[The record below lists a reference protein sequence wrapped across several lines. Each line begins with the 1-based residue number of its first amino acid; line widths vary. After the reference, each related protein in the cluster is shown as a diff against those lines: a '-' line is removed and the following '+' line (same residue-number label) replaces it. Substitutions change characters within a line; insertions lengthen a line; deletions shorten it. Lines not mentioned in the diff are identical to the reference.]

1 MVSCLAKLITLVVL
15 IIQIYYAIIM
25 PRLMYLLSPSMEKKT
40 PPTHKRAAAFALS
53 RMILASLE
61 AEDPTVDIRQLIINW
76 SLLDAFRTQ
85 DRKIVLPQSDIHE
98 KMERAHEIVLTSGSF
113 LPTSAILTLSTILTN
128 TDPSPELISTLVQ
141 PIVPQLYSLY
151 EHLQNSKAVDPV
163 LLETIEGLLS
173 TWARAAT
180 RSESVEILWEII
192 DGEAW
197 DWDVGED
204 GDLCITQR

>member
-1 MVSCLAKLITLVVL
+1 
-15 IIQIYYAIIM
+15 
-25 PRLMYLLSPSMEKKT
+25 
-40 PPTHKRAAAFALS
+40 
-53 RMILASLE
+53 
-61 AEDPTVDIRQLIINW
+61 
-76 SLLDAFRTQ
+76 
-85 DRKIVLPQSDIHE
+85 
-98 KMERAHEIVLTSGSF
+98 MERAHEIVLTSGSF

-180 RSESVEILWEII
+180 RSEAVEILWEII